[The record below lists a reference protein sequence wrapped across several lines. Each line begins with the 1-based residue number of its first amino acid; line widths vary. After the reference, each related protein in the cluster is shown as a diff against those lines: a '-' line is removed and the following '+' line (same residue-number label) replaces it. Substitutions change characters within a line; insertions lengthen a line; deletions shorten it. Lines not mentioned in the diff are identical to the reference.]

1 MAVRAFRI
9 LALTA
14 ALLPIVMTIGAPDL
28 EGLSRAVSK
37 LFRESQPAAPLPVLS
52 VGLRPHEASVLP
64 ISKPGLALALQDVPA
79 LALRAEPIEFQSLGT
94 ETPLMVEPTV
104 TPHQKRGPLI
114 SSLYASFITLQALD
128 AHSTLRALD
137 RGAREGNPLIE
148 PFTHNTAALIALK
161 AGTAAGVLYM
171 TDRVHRHNRVAGI
184 VIMAAANSAY
194 AMIVARN
201 YRIASIQR

>member
-37 LFRESQPAAPLPVLS
+37 LFRESQPEAPLPVLS
-52 VGLRPHEASVLP
+52 VDLRPHEASVLP
-64 ISKPGLALALQDVPA
+64 ISKPGLALQDVPA

-194 AMIVARN
+194 ATIVARN